1 MPRQKISRE
10 QMRAQKT
17 GALKDC
23 SCCLSYWILAGC
35 CVTRCMN
42 LCSISISNE
51 SVCTWSRSS
60 QGLETV
66 QLGDC
71 HVWPSSSGV
80 HVRNSTF
87 AHSLTH
93 ALSGHTCSSHCV
105 RTTSHSSPLSQA
117 GVTGRVSFPLG
128 FSQWGWKLA
137 GTLFICAQT
146 KDTYTKSARN
156 ACVPFHKANSRSLGI
171 ETFQQIGFLF
181 NPGNYKC
188 DFSESLFTWTWG
200 WWENLWS
207 CSKHHTAQKVEQW
220 MKCFPFQVNVEF
232 YKC

>member
-1 MPRQKISRE
+1 
-10 QMRAQKT
+10 MRAQKT
-17 GALKDC
+17 GAFKDC
-23 SCCLSYWILAGC
+23 SYCLSYSWHSC

-51 SVCTWSRSS
+51 SVCARSRSS

-105 RTTSHSSPLSQA
+105 RTTSHSPLSQA

-128 FSQWGWKLA
+128 FSQRGWKLA
-137 GTLFICAQT
+137 GALFICAQT
-146 KDTYTKSARN
+146 KDTYTKRLCAFSQSKQQKSRN
-156 ACVPFHKANSRSLGI
+156 SDIP
-171 ETFQQIGFLF
+171 
-181 NPGNYKC
+181 
-188 DFSESLFTWTWG
+188 
-200 WWENLWS
+200 
-207 CSKHHTAQKVEQW
+207 
-220 MKCFPFQVNVEF
+220 VNRF
-232 YKC
+232 